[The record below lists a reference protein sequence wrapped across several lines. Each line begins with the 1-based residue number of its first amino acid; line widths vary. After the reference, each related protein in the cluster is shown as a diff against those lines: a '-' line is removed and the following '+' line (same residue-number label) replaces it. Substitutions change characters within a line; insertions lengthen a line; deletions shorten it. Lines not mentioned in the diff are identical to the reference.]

1 MSYVMPPT
9 AHSPHEVGY
18 SREDTKSSTSQESTV
33 FNKPED
39 SDIIIEYHGV
49 KVYAHR
55 AILRMCSPFFERI
68 LQSQWPVAKGPV
80 FSLGDDDDPVVV
92 DAMLRHMYNLSY
104 SPSKFKNVSK
114 LLKLHIDV
122 FMLADKYDCPS
133 LRRAAASNFHDAA
146 DKALDIGMPTFLMK
160 TIPAICGPDACQT
173 ADLSLRDTLLSF
185 CATHYA
191 RLFRF
196 DIFRDALRDGKLF
209 DVDATTKLLEK
220 VGAIAL
226 PKQANSRPRRVLPPR
241 AFSPPVLEDDGD
253 EVSVT
258 GVQL

>member
-80 FSLGDDDDPVVV
+80 FSL
-92 DAMLRHMYNLSY
+92 
-104 SPSKFKNVSK
+104 
-114 LLKLHIDV
+114 
-122 FMLADKYDCPS
+122 
-133 LRRAAASNFHDAA
+133 
-146 DKALDIGMPTFLMK
+146 
-160 TIPAICGPDACQT
+160 
-173 ADLSLRDTLLSF
+173 
-185 CATHYA
+185 
-191 RLFRF
+191 
-196 DIFRDALRDGKLF
+196 
-209 DVDATTKLLEK
+209 
-220 VGAIAL
+220 
-226 PKQANSRPRRVLPPR
+226 
-241 AFSPPVLEDDGD
+241 
-253 EVSVT
+253 
-258 GVQL
+258 